1 MSTVTTKTLPFH
13 LPLIGEEEIDAAV
26 EVLRSGWL
34 TTGPRVKRLEKEF
47 AAYVGAPHSIAL
59 NSGTAALHLA
69 LDAIGLKQGDEVI
82 VPTLTF
88 AASGEVVTYFGA
100 RPVLVDCEP
109 YSFTINL
116 IDVERAITPRTRAI
130 VPVHFAGHPCEM
142 DQLLEIAGRHGIRII
157 EDAAHALPAKYKGR
171 MIGTIGDITCFS
183 CYATKTITTG
193 GEGGFAVTLNSD
205 FADTMRM
212 KSLHG
217 ISKDAWNRYAPDGS
231 WRYEI
236 LDSGYKYNL
245 TDLAAAI
252 GSVQLKKCD
261 RMRQRRAELAARY
274 TRWFANHDAFSLPEV
289 KPHVTHAW
297 HLFVVLTNPDVL
309 SIGRDQ
315 LVTELNQRGIGTSVH
330 FIPLHLHPYYQKTW
344 SYKPGDFPIAED
356 YFERCL
362 SLPIYP
368 GMLDEDVDRIT
379 ETLGL
384 IARQYRR

>member
-1 MSTVTTKTLPFH
+1 MPLIASNTVPFH
-13 LPLIGEEEIDAAV
+13 VPSIGQEEIDAAV

-34 TTGPRVKRLEKEF
+34 TTGPRVQRLEKEF
-47 AAYVGAPHSIAL
+47 AAYLHVPHSIAL

-82 VPTLTF
+82 LPTITF
-88 AASGEVVTYFGA
+88 AATGEVVTYFGA

-109 YSFTINL
+109 EAFTI
-116 IDVERAITPRTRAI
+116 DPVAVERAITPRTRAI
-130 VPVHFAGHPCEM
+130 IPVHFAGHPCQM
-142 DQLLEIAGRHGIRII
+142 DDLLEIAQRHRIHVI
-157 EDAAHALPAKYKGR
+157 EDAAHALPAHYKGK
-171 MIGTIGDITCFS
+171 MIGTLGDITCFS

-193 GEGGFAVTLNSD
+193 GEGGFAVTSNSE
-205 FADTMRM
+205 FAETMRL

-217 ISKDAWNRYAPDGS
+217 ISKHAWNRYAPDGS

-252 GSVQLKKCD
+252 GSVQLEKCD
-261 RMRQRRAELAARY
+261 RLHQRRSEVAARY
-274 TRWFANHDAFSLPEV
+274 TRWFARQDAFALPDV
-289 KPHVTHAW
+289 KSYVTHAW
-297 HLFVVLTNPDVL
+297 HLYVILVNPDVL
-309 SIGRDQ
+309 RISRDKL
-315 LVTELNQRGIGTSVH
+315 LVEMSQRGIGTSVH
-330 FIPLHLHPYYQKTW
+330 FIPLHLHPYYHDTW
-344 SYKPGDFPIAED
+344 GYSTGMFPIAED

-379 ETLGL
+379 DTLGE
-384 IARQYRR
+384 IAREFRR